1 MNILPNPANAYA
13 EINFYNENEI
23 SEYQKSSPT
32 MISINLD
39 EQTQKLGEYEIQ
51 IWHERKGLVKKLN
64 SKDKKLQIPTNN
76 LEEGLYFLHVII
88 NGKVYKQQLRVKR

>member
-1 MNILPNPANAYA
+1 MVNIPLN
-13 EINFYNENEI
+13 
-23 SEYQKSSPT
+23 
-32 MISINLD
+32 
-39 EQTQKLGEYEIQ
+39 EQTQEQGEYEIQ
-51 IWHERKGLVKKLN
+51 IWGERKGLVKKIK